1 MKERKIAD
9 NPITTDMHGAMS
21 LFGFGR
27 SKMIKKANEAG
38 AVIVLNDRCKRYS
51 VRKIQ
56 EYLERLGGIE

>member
-1 MKERKIAD
+1 
-9 NPITTDMHGAMS
+9 MHGAMS

-27 SKMIKKANEAG
+27 SKMIKIANEAG